1 MCIVVPSL
9 QQLPASVPCPAAVH
23 QSPPS
28 LSTIGSHISSPRPL
42 CNSPQAVPLIEHL
55 RRLKNCT
62 PTSPLLA
69 GTQSTSTLAEPF
81 QTSHDIGLKDLL
93 LSSDEEMTSAK
104 AAGSAEREKLTQF
117 IRQSTATSPLPLVAV
132 NGLADARTFDVT
144 GRHARPA
151 VILKQLLEDRSEHL
165 TSSPI
170 AGEQFDG
177 SPSGAKQS
185 LSISDLMFGYN
196 SPASVPSTS
205 PSLLT
210 PSNQVQPPFV
220 QLITSVED
228 TAGLKQASPTMPLTF
243 SIAEPTSVSHLWSP
257 PSFTSQ
263 LNCVD
268 QLGAASSIP
277 QSQTSAVP
285 VKTGVQSSMSSQS
298 HVTVTSN
305 GALQLKLTQPRMSAS
320 RNTLL
325 RVSVLFAFF
334 LCRVS
339 RHFSSFS
346 AKDADN
352 MQPIRQFPHC
362 V

>member
-1 MCIVVPSL
+1 MCVVVPSL
-9 QQLPASVPCPAAVH
+9 QQLPASVPCPSVVQ
-23 QSPPS
+23 QSPPNVS
-28 LSTIGSHISSPRPL
+28 ATGSHISSPRPL

-69 GTQSTSTLAEPF
+69 GTQSTSTSAEPF
-81 QTSHDIGLKDLL
+81 QTSHDVGLKDLL
-93 LSSDEEMTSAK
+93 LSSDEEMASAK
-104 AAGSAEREKLTQF
+104 AAGSAEREKLSQF
-117 IRQSTATSPLPLVAV
+117 IRQSTATSPSPLVAV

-151 VILKQLLEDRSEHL
+151 VILKQLLEDRSEHSA
-165 TSSPI
+165 TSPVAS
-170 AGEQFDG
+170 EQYDG
-177 SPSGAKQS
+177 SPNGAKQS
-185 LSISDLMFGYN
+185 LSMSDLMFGYT
-196 SPASVPSTS
+196 SPASVPNTS

-228 TAGLKQASPTMPLTF
+228 AAGMKQSSPTMPLTF

-268 QLGAASSIP
+268 QLGAPSSIP

-285 VKTGVQSSMSSQS
+285 VKTGVQSMMSSQS
-298 HVTVTSN
+298 NVMLTSN
-305 GALQLKLTQPRMSAS
+305 SALQLKLTQPRMSAS

-325 RVSVLFAFF
+325 RVSVLFAF
-334 LCRVS
+334 L
-339 RHFSSFS
+339 
-346 AKDADN
+346 ADRTAT
-352 MQPIRQFPHC
+352 QYDRLLL
-362 V
+362 